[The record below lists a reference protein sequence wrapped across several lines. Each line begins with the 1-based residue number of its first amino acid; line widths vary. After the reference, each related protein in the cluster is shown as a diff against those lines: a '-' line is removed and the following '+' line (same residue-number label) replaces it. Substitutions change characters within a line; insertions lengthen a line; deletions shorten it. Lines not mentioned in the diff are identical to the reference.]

1 MAAVEYTIPS
11 LQAVSP
17 EAAPL
22 GSHPT
27 HPALGQL
34 RKKGSPTP
42 NKHRAAPLRVRLL
55 LGREGAKAPL
65 FGSSI
70 SPDRVVAGTRS
81 LEGWRTC
88 LKEAP
93 SPGCLDQSPSV
104 PLDLCSLLP
113 PALSSTVTPNPS
125 TSLSMMRAGSRHILF
140 LALPTET
147 TRPEISPRS
156 LSFSHATSLGRE
168 ILRALTFT

>member
-1 MAAVEYTIPS
+1 MHGVERTSAVEYTIPS

-22 GSHPT
+22 GSQPT

-42 NKHRAAPLRVRLL
+42 DKHRAAPFGVRLL
-55 LGREGAKAPL
+55 LGKEGVKASV
-65 FGSSI
+65 FSGSI
-70 SPDRVVAGTRS
+70 CPDRVAAGTRS
-81 LEGWRTC
+81 FESWRTC

-113 PALSSTVTPNPS
+113 SALSSTVTPNPP
-125 TSLSMMRAGSRHILF
+125 TSLSMMWAASRHILF
-140 LALPTET
+140 LALPTDM
-147 TRPEISPRS
+147 TRPEISP
-156 LSFSHATSLGRE
+156 
-168 ILRALTFT
+168 

>member
-1 MAAVEYTIPS
+1 MERTAAVEYTIPS

-34 RKKGSPTP
+34 RKKESPTP
-42 NKHRAAPLRVRLL
+42 NKHRAAPLEFRLL
-55 LGREGAKAPL
+55 LGKEGAKAPV
-65 FGSSI
+65 FGGSI
-70 SPDRVVAGTRS
+70 GPDRVAAGTRS
-81 LEGWRTC
+81 FEGWRTC

-113 PALSSTVTPNPS
+113 TALSSTVTPNPL
-125 TSLSMMRAGSRHILF
+125 TSLSMMQAASKHILF
-140 LALPTET
+140 LALPTDT
-147 TRPEISPRS
+147 TRPEISP
-156 LSFSHATSLGRE
+156 
-168 ILRALTFT
+168 